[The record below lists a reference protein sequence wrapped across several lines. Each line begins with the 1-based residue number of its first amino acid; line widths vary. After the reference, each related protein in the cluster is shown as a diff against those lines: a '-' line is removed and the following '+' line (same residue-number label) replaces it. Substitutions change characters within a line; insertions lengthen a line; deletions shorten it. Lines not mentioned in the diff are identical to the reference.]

1 MSNQIAANRY
11 AQALFQLAQEKNLLE
26 TVSSELELVKNV
38 YESTPE
44 FGRFLNH
51 PKVSDAQKQAFIQKS
66 FGKAISETSLHTF
79 YLLIDRKRTDE
90 LVPMIKTF
98 QALAYEAQNMAEGLV
113 YSAKPLSEQEIQQIA
128 ELFASKVGKAKLVV
142 KNIVNQ
148 DLIGGI
154 KVRIG
159 DRIFDGSV
167 KAQLDRIERELS
179 TGTR

>member
-11 AQALFQLAQEKNLLE
+11 AQALFELAQEKNILQ
-26 TVSSELELVKNV
+26 TVSSELELAKRV

-44 FGRFLNH
+44 LGRVLNH
-51 PKVSDAQKQAFIQKS
+51 PKISDAQKREFIQKS
-66 FGKAISETSLHTF
+66 FGDAISETSLHTF
-79 YLLIDRKRTDE
+79 FLLIDRKRIDI
-90 LVPMIKTF
+90 LVSMITTF
-98 QALAYEAQNMAEGLV
+98 QALAYEAQNMAEAVV
-113 YSAKPLSEQEIQQIA
+113 YSAKPLTEQDEQQVA
-128 ELFASKVGKAKLVV
+128 NVFAGKVGKANLVV